1 MSKSEGD
8 KFKFFVNGVKFEVDK
23 PSITGAE
30 IKTKAGI
37 DPGFGLFLEV
47 HGPDAEDKKIA
58 DSDSVNLADPGV
70 EKFYTVSPGTFGG
83 G

>member
-1 MSKSEGD
+1 MSQEGN
-8 KFKFFVNGVKFEVDK
+8 KYKFFVNGVKFVVDK

-30 IKTKAGI
+30 IKTLASI

-47 HGPDAEDKKIA
+47 HKPDAEDKKIG

-70 EKFYTVSPGTFGG
+70 EKFYTVSPGTYGIG
-83 G
+83 